1 MGRTK
6 IVLISVICFVLVVG
20 PILDPVITGWVKG
33 LGDGMDLDTRAA
45 VIPGPYRNLKKLV
58 DDLLAVTTDWTDSD
72 EDGLP
77 DAVERI
83 IGTEYENA
91 DSDYDTLND
100 SYEVSLNI
108 DPLKADS
115 NDDGL
120 VDPREVLDVPLDVDG
135 DGAPNGWDRDNDND
149 GFEDGTDKSP
159 SACTDLIDTFH
170 LDLNTTGKPLY
181 ISMQLRPK
189 NPEKMK
195 LMLGTLDWPYDDK
208 GVMKDL
214 DNSTGDVLVSPI
226 LKLKGNVLPAQD
238 EVVEYG
244 MKVGEDGV
252 KAPLSAEWEYGRVVG
267 LGAKIFYPG
276 SAEPM
281 NLSLDM
287 SIEWVVTGITDTE
300 VRTIKAN
307 DQKYLTSMGSG
318 SVKANSTERT
328 EPQRFGWERIGEDKV
343 SLRTAGGYYIGVD
356 MDGKVRSG
364 FETRD
369 DQCIFTIKKETGY
382 QYLTDENGNY
392 LVLLDDGSIGTT
404 KDRSE
409 KARFVIEND
418 GVRKNS
424 ITLMTYTDEFV
435 IASLTISENY
445 GTDIGLVYSEDAEE
459 MIAANMVLTSS
470 YMRNYSLKLDEIPE
484 FLQAR
489 NITIRNST
497 GSYQHSDL
505 AVKAALGTMVIEA
518 FETLPEGELC
528 SITTLMED
536 SASIADLTG
545 ISSLNGSSFSVD
557 MSDVPIIT
565 TRLMKSTWYE
575 PPSKEPLGPSEFLL
589 RIDPLLDPLKD
600 EDKKSM
606 IGMVLFWNVGEIRVM
621 KIGDDVKGNG
631 TDEWMEEASRWSGA
645 IVGSISFVINFVKDF
660 VLPVLEFLTFM
671 YKQFTTSSQFLIA
684 IIKGTGASVLYILKS
699 FKDWGAWGSSVAKVL
714 FGVGIVISIIG
725 YVIDVALLI
734 FNLVA
739 MYGAAAC
746 DPFQITLTTIYAVMA
761 FSWITALFG
770 VGLFFSILTF
780 ILSLQ
785 AIPVGGQIAG
795 FIIGVVVAIVGL
807 LYALEELVV
816 SLITGKS
823 GSEWVISW
831 IIGLISG
838 VWVLT
843 SVDMDLF
850 SSEISIDDV
859 TGNGLDSNDRI
870 EFKNIWDTTVTRD
883 DKGTADQLKNSY
895 IRPDYRI
902 SVPMNTSAG
911 RVYFE
916 TGNYSKVISSQVT
929 DNEKKVRY
937 ESGAWIKPGTGM
949 VNYPVVVDLLMSYS
963 RYYQEY
969 LFWGLIPFDPKTD
982 SSVSVLDTSTHYFD
996 ILPATIDE
1004 FNTWR
1009 YLIHAD
1015 ADGDGINNTDE
1026 VGTDPMRWD
1035 TDGDGLGDK
1044 YELDIGYVPN
1054 ASDSD
1059 GDGLVDKR
1067 ELFARIDPM
1076 DEDSDDDGLTD
1087 MEELEGWVINFSY
1100 CGKDFEWHIISNPGY
1115 SDTDGDGLN
1124 DTMEYLCLLN
1134 PMSYDTNGDGMDDEL
1149 QDYTTTEIEHVE
1161 TIGDDDGYALKSCY
1175 GVTVLEDGGLIM
1187 IGTKDF
1193 KDDTLVKIGPEGAIV
1208 WNYTDPY
1215 SPFDGFVDVDCG
1227 PDGRIYASNYYNYDP
1242 TDSIGVWVLNPN
1254 GTYNSTLLF
1263 PDFVVGVPNAFWVK
1277 SLALDDEGNLYT
1289 LSTSDRGFEH
1299 IGYPIQAGVHLVKFY
1314 PNGTVADMYSFP
1326 SGSTNPFPGGIES
1339 FPDGNW
1345 RGTLDIDSKGN
1356 MFITDPSRD
1365 RVLIFDREY
1374 NLQLVWDMTQFG
1386 EVKDLQIDDDD
1397 NVYICGYDGSHDLMQ
1412 KFDRYRRVIAEWSTD
1427 LYENSVCPDGSGF
1440 VYVGGDAATEPY
1452 RGRIMRFWE
1461 NVTFHRVSE
1470 NFTYTDTDG
1479 EGLTD
1484 VLEET
1489 GWNVTVS
1496 LKHASI
1502 SYHINSSINL
1512 VDTDMD
1518 GLDDLEEFELGS
1530 DPRNIDSDM
1539 DSVPDPT
1546 EAQTGTNLTSWD
1558 TDGDGLGDGQEETF
1572 NSDPFRTDSDGEGL
1586 SDLLELMQGS
1596 DPTVNDTD
1604 SDGLSDLSEWELGWA
1619 PVSPDAD
1626 GDFMFDGDELG
1637 LGCDPNDPDKDKDG
1651 IDDGYE
1657 RLFMT
1662 DPRNG
1667 DSDSDDLLDGY
1678 EVDFRLD
1685 PNSNDTDKDGMTDPR
1700 ELEVGYNPRKGDSDG
1715 DGTPDGSD
1723 MDYSI
1728 ELDEDVVIA
1737 IDESL
1742 TSSQFLLDLSGH
1754 TGTKKV
1760 SPEDLLKDHKGSK
1773 YIVIVGRPS
1782 ALDGTAGSI
1791 VRNLLIDSG
1800 DLLEKMAYSDE
1811 NRCVVRYGVWSPQQ
1825 TVILLSQPYPNDYNR
1840 VLGILKSMR
1849 MAIGDGTVLA
1859 DFVSPCSL
1867 FDLSYLDS
1875 IRETDS
1881 SVAGSFRTN
1890 LTFRTEVSLL
1900 NDPAPLEILSNAN
1913 ALGPDEVSMEKY
1925 VRSNI
1930 TNINGTKID
1939 DRALKGVSLRVY
1951 YTLDDLDL
1959 TNDGD
1964 ALDPE
1969 DLNETTLIMCGNHN
1983 GTWVQLSEA
1992 DWISETGVDTTDLT
2006 VAGKDYAGY
2015 LWMKGDHLST
2025 YGIAGKRNT
2034 PKTFVLSVGP
2044 IQGEDGIPIPG
2055 ANVSL
2060 VFSRTE
2066 YKNATGIDGLTSFVL
2081 SEELLGNNVIVSIEK
2096 VGYEPVFYSTTITQE
2111 GRLGSSP
2118 PNLERIEA
2126 GEDDD
2131 ENGTNVGLFLIIIA
2145 VLFLLL
2151 IVAIALLLRRRKDQI
2166 EE

>member
-6 IVLISVICFVLVVG
+6 IVLISVICLVLVVG
-20 PILDPVITGWVKG
+20 PILDPVISGWVKG
-33 LGDGMDLDTRAA
+33 LGEGMDQPTRAA
-45 VIPGPYRNLKKLV
+45 IVPGPYRNLKGLV
-58 DDLLAVTTDWTDSD
+58 DDLLVVTTDWTDSD
-72 EDGLP
+72 DDGLP

-83 IGTEYENA
+83 IGTEFDRA

-100 SYEVSLNI
+100 SYEVSLNL
-108 DPLKADS
+108 DPMKADS

-120 VDPREVLDVPLDVDG
+120 VDPREVQDVVLDVDG
-135 DGAPNGWDRDNDND
+135 DSAPNGWDRDNDND
-149 GFEDGTDKSP
+149 GFEDATDRSP
-159 SACTDLIDTFH
+159 NACSDMIDSFH
-170 LDLNTTGKPLY
+170 LNINTTGQPLY

-189 NPEKMK
+189 NPDKLK

-208 GVMKDL
+208 GIMKDL
-214 DNSTGDVLVSPI
+214 DNSTGDVLVSPV
-226 LKLKGNVLPAQD
+226 LKFKGNILPEQD
-238 EVVEYG
+238 DVVEYG
-244 MKVGEDGV
+244 IKVEEDGA

-267 LGAKIFYPG
+267 LGAKLFYPG
-276 SAEPM
+276 SAEPK
-281 NLSLDM
+281 NLSLDLSM
-287 SIEWVVTGITDTE
+287 QWVVTGITDTE
-300 VRTIKAN
+300 VRTIKTGN
-307 DQKYLTSMGSG
+307 QKYLTTMDSG
-318 SVKANSTERT
+318 LVKANSTERT

-343 SLRTAGGYYIGVD
+343 SLRTVSGYYIGVGT
-356 MDGKVRSG
+356 DGKLSSG
-364 FETRD
+364 FETREE
-369 DQCIFTIKKETGY
+369 QCIFTVKKDTSY
-382 QYLTDENGNY
+382 QYLTDDDGDY
-392 LVLLDDGSIGTT
+392 LVLMDDGTIGTAKERT
-404 KDRSE
+404 E

-435 IASLTISENY
+435 IASISVSENF
-445 GTDIGLVYSEDAEE
+445 GTDMGLIYSEDAQE

-470 YMRNYSLKLDEIPE
+470 YMRNYSLELDEMPE
-484 FLQAR
+484 FLEAR
-489 NITIRNST
+489 NITVRNST
-497 GSYQHSDL
+497 GSYAHSDL
-505 AVKAALGTMVIEA
+505 AVKDALGRMVNEA

-536 SASIADLTG
+536 TSSIADLTDR
-545 ISSLNGSSFSVD
+545 SSSNGSSFSVD
-557 MSDVPIIT
+557 MSDVPVIT
-565 TRLMKSTWYE
+565 TRMMKSSWYE
-575 PPSKEPLGPSEFLL
+575 PPSKEPLGPGKFLL
-589 RIDPLLDPLKD
+589 RIDPLLDPLQD
-600 EDKKSM
+600 GDKKSM

-621 KIGDDVKGNG
+621 KIGDEVKENG
-631 TDEWMEEASRWSGA
+631 TIDWMEDASRWSGA
-645 IVGSISFVINFVKDF
+645 IIGSISFVINFVKDF
-660 VLPVLEFLTFM
+660 VLPVLEFLTFL

-684 IIKGTGASVLYILKS
+684 MIKGTGATVLYILKS
-699 FKDWGAWGSSVAKVL
+699 FKDWGAWGSTAAKVL
-714 FGVGIVISIIG
+714 FGVGIVFSIFG
-725 YVIDVALLI
+725 YIVDLTLLI

-739 MYGAAAC
+739 MYSAAAF

-807 LYALEELVV
+807 LYALEELIV

-843 SVDMDLF
+843 SVDMDLV
-850 SSEISIDDV
+850 SSEMSIDDV
-859 TGNGLDSNDRI
+859 TGNGLDSDDI
-870 EFKNIWDTTVTRD
+870 IGFKNIWDTAVTRE
-883 DKGTADQLKNSY
+883 DKGTADHLKNSY

-911 RVYFE
+911 RVYYE

-929 DNEKKVRY
+929 DDEKKVRY
-937 ESGAWIKPGTGM
+937 ESGAWIKPGTAM

-982 SSVSVLDTSTHYFD
+982 SNVSVLDTSTHYFD
-996 ILPATIDE
+996 ILPSTIDE
-1004 FNTWR
+1004 FYTWR
-1009 YLIHAD
+1009 YLIHSD

-1026 VGTDPMRWD
+1026 EGTDPMKWD

-1044 YELDIGYVPN
+1044 YELDIGFVPN

-1059 GDGLVDKR
+1059 DDGLGDKR

-1076 DEDSDDDGLTD
+1076 DADSDDDGLTD
-1087 MEELEGWVINFSY
+1087 LEELEGWVINFSY
-1100 CGKDFEWHIISNPGY
+1100 GGKHFEWHIISNPGS

-1161 TIGDDDGYALKSCY
+1161 TFGDDEGYALKSCS

-1187 IGTKDF
+1187 IGSRDF
-1193 KDDTLVKIGPEGAIV
+1193 EDDTLVKIGTDSGIV

-1227 PDGRIYASNYYNYDP
+1227 PDGRIYASNYYAYDP
-1242 TDSIGVWVLNPN
+1242 TDSIGVWILNPN
-1254 GTYNSTLLF
+1254 GTYNTTLQF
-1263 PDFVVGVPNAFWVK
+1263 PDFVEGVPNAFWVK
-1277 SLALDDEGNLYT
+1277 SLALDDDGNLYT

-1299 IGYPIQAGVHLVKFY
+1299 IGYPIQAGAHLVKFY

-1356 MFITDPSRD
+1356 LFITDPTRD
-1365 RVLIFDREY
+1365 RVLIFDCDYE
-1374 NLQLVWDMTQFG
+1374 LQLVWDMTQFG

-1397 NVYICGYDGSHDLMQ
+1397 NVYICGYDGSHDLIQ

-1427 LYENSVCPDGSGF
+1427 LFENSVYPDGKGF
-1440 VYVGGDAATEPY
+1440 VYVGGVAATDTY

-1461 NVTFHRVSE
+1461 NVTFHRVYE
-1470 NFTYTDTDG
+1470 NFTYIDTDG

-1484 VLEET
+1484 ELEET
-1489 GWNVTVS
+1489 GWNVTVL
-1496 LKHASI
+1496 LKHGLR
-1502 SYHINSSINL
+1502 SYHRNSSVSL
-1512 VDTDMD
+1512 ADTDMD
-1518 GLDDLEEFELGS
+1518 GLEDLEEYDLRS
-1530 DPRNIDSDM
+1530 DPRNQDSDR
-1539 DSVPDPT
+1539 DGVPDQT
-1546 EAQTGTNLTSWD
+1546 EVQTGTNLTSWD

-1572 NSDPFRTDSDGEGL
+1572 NSDPLRTDTDGEGL
-1586 SDLLELMQGS
+1586 SDLLELKQGS
-1596 DPTVNDTD
+1596 DPTDEDTD
-1604 SDGLSDLSEWELGWA
+1604 DDGLDDREEWVLGWA
-1619 PVSPDAD
+1619 PVSPDGD
-1626 GDFMFDGDELG
+1626 GDFMFDGDERRT
-1637 LGCDPNDPDKDKDG
+1637 GCDPNDPDKDKDG

-1678 EVDFRLD
+1678 EVEIRLD
-1685 PNSNDTDKDGMTDPR
+1685 PNSNDTDRDGMTDPR
-1700 ELEVGYNPRKGDSDG
+1700 ELEVGYNPLNGDSDG
-1715 DGTPDGSD
+1715 DGIPDGDD
-1723 MDYSI
+1723 MDYTI
-1728 ELDEDVVIA
+1728 ELEEDVIIA

-1742 TSSQFLLDLSGH
+1742 TSAQFLVDLSGH
-1754 TGTKKV
+1754 TSTKKV
-1760 SPEDLLKDHKGSK
+1760 SPEELLKDHTGKR

-1782 ALDGTAGSI
+1782 AMEGTAGSI
-1791 VRNLLIDSG
+1791 VKDLLADSG
-1800 DLLEKMAYSDE
+1800 DLLDKMVYSDE
-1811 NRCVVRYGVWSPQQ
+1811 NRCVVRYSVWSSQQ
-1825 TVILLSQPYPNDYNR
+1825 TVILLSQPYPNDHNR
-1840 VLGILKSMR
+1840 VLGILKSMQ
-1849 MAIGDGTVLA
+1849 MAIGSGTVIA

-1867 FDLSYLDS
+1867 FDLSYLDTV
-1875 IRETDS
+1875 RETDS
-1881 SVAGSFRTN
+1881 SVAGFLGTN
-1890 LTFRTEVSLL
+1890 QTFRTEISLL
-1900 NDPAPLEILSNAN
+1900 DAPAPLDILSNAN
-1913 ALGPDEVSMEKY
+1913 ALSPDEISMGKY
-1925 VRSNI
+1925 VRINI
-1930 TNINGTKID
+1930 TNLNGTQMD
-1939 DRALKGVSLRVY
+1939 EGALKRVSLRIY

-1959 TNDGD
+1959 NDDGN
-1964 ALDPE
+1964 ALGPE
-1969 DLNETTLIMCGNHN
+1969 DLNESTLILCGNHN
-1983 GTWVQLSEA
+1983 GTWVKLFNA
-1992 DWISETGVDTTDLT
+1992 DWTSETGADPTDIT
-2006 VAGKDYAGY
+2006 VAGKEYAGY

-2034 PKTFVLSVGP
+2034 QRTFVLSVGP
-2044 IQGEDGIPIPG
+2044 ITDADGAPIDG

-2060 VFSRTE
+2060 VFSKTE
-2066 YKNATGIDGLTSFVL
+2066 YKNATGIDGMTTFNL
-2081 SEELLGNNVIVSIEK
+2081 SEELFGNKVIVSIEK
-2096 VGYEPVFYSTTITQE
+2096 SGYEPIFYTTTITSH
-2111 GRLGSSP
+2111 GRLESDP
-2118 PNLERIEA
+2118 PALKSIGTEEDEK
-2126 GEDDD
+2126 GEDL
-2131 ENGTNVGLFLIIIA
+2131 TVPLLIISVLLLLLLVA
-2145 VLFLLL
+2145 VL
-2151 IVAIALLLRRRKDQI
+2151 LLLRKKKEVT